1 MTTDTQRA
9 TTDLRQHP
17 HAQFFRDNPT
27 YEPVNRDGKVGGTGL
42 KVGYRF
48 GGPEG
53 GHTASAITDD
63 PRAKGGLMR
72 GTTSVYEPVHTT
84 PNPLTV
90 LAEADKIVNGSRKT
104 DYGTGEKNL
113 TRIAAM
119 WSAYLGTHIS
129 PRQVTMM
136 MVLLKVSRDAH
147 KEKRDNLVDLAG
159 YAALADE
166 VTR

>member
-1 MTTDTQRA
+1 MPTDVQRA

-27 YEPVNRDGKVGGTGL
+27 FEPIEETTQRRG
-42 KVGYRF
+42 
-48 GGPEG
+48 
-53 GHTASAITDD
+53 ITDD
-63 PRAKGGLMR
+63 PRAKGGLMADIT
-72 GTTSVYEPVHTT
+72 GIYEPVHTT

-90 LAEADKIVNGSRKT
+90 LAEADKIVNGSRQI

-129 PRQVTMM
+129 PRQVSMM

-159 YAALADE
+159 YAALAE
-166 VTR
+166 QVSQ

>member
-27 YEPVNRDGKVGGTGL
+27 FESVEEAAQRKASSGEPARLSDLKIGYQYGGSISDS
-42 KVGYRF
+42 
-48 GGPEG
+48 GGAP
-53 GHTASAITDD
+53 
-63 PRAKGGLMR
+63 K
-72 GTTSVYEPVHTT
+72 
-84 PNPLTV
+84 PLTI
-90 LAEADKIVNGSRKT
+90 LAEADKIVNGTRQT

-119 WSAYLGTHIS
+119 WSAYLGTHITA
-129 PRQVTMM
+129 RQVTMM

>member
-1 MTTDTQRA
+1 MTALEQSEELKD
-9 TTDLRQHP
+9 HP
-17 HAQFFRDNPT
+17 HAQFFRENPT
-27 YEPVNRDGKVGGTGL
+27 
-42 KVGYRF
+42 
-48 GGPEG
+48 
-53 GHTASAITDD
+53 
-63 PRAKGGLMR
+63 
-72 GTTSVYEPVHTT
+72 YEPVHTT

-90 LAEADKIVNGSRKT
+90 LAEADKIVNGSRQT

-129 PRQVTMM
+129 PRQVSMM

-159 YAALADE
+159 YAALAE
-166 VTR
+166 QVSQ